1 MTMETVALLMAP
13 IGGLIL
19 GLVVFMVAR
28 RAARRDL
35 DTSNPKP
42 APHTRH

>member
-13 IGGLIL
+13 VGGLIL
-19 GLVVFMVAR
+19 GLVVFVVAR

-35 DTSNPKP
+35 DSSNPKP
-42 APHTRH
+42 VPHSRH